1 MLRVYTKDWYYNA
14 GIVGFLY
21 VLGDGEVNIDRIE
34 SFYQGSLIIAENC
47 LEFAPSI
54 LAGFFEKYKKLA
66 FVKLFDL
73 DSYKERLN
81 RLEIKVNQITSNN
94 IPKKL
99 LSDTGLNGKVVN
111 NFIKDFC
118 GVLLEEMI
126 KQDKSSFIS
135 DLDNKIIEKLNN
147 YNDLFIIYDELN
159 NNENSNFIDYF
170 LEIEVSKKLC
180 NYKNIEEYINVIS
193 QNNFAID
200 NITDSQKCGSCL
212 AYKKEYDFSN
222 AISQI
227 VGFNSDNSNWIWG
240 FKSSKV
246 KICALC
252 ALIYSCALHGMVI
265 MKRKVDNEY
274 KNFLYFLNRN
284 TDIKTMYNSV
294 MLFKT
299 KFEEAQNQDKPFYI
313 LMNELIYELVKEKAS
328 DFLENI
334 NFIEIAEN
342 DFGGQSTKSYN
353 VYNYNITPELAKFIV
368 ETDQNKIPKGYYIQ
382 DNDKNLRIDIYEE
395 ILRKTINISICYAD
409 LNNYFNYY
417 LKNKGHYNIYNVM
430 IYILKYIRYIT
441 GGFSMEDFSKI
452 VNKGYYNGKDLAQRI
467 GTENKIKGIAYQ
479 LLNDLKI
486 GDRYAFIDKYT
497 RLSMAYGIPIKLGNN
512 EELVDIDSFMQFGYA
527 FINGLLSNFGQNN
540 QQENNQQEG

>member
-34 SFYQGSLIIAENC
+34 SFYQGSLIIAENY
-47 LEFAPSI
+47 LEFDSSI
-54 LAGFFEKYKKLA
+54 LDVFFEKYKKLA
-66 FVKLFDL
+66 FIKLFDL

-81 RLEIKVNQITSNN
+81 RLKIKVDQITSSNV
-94 IPKKL
+94 PKKL
-99 LSDTGLNGKVVN
+99 LNDTALNGKVVN
-111 NFIKDFC
+111 RFIQTFCNISLEDRIMQGRDNFLND
-118 GVLLEEMI
+118 
-126 KQDKSSFIS
+126 
-135 DLDNKIIEKLNN
+135 LNN
-147 YNDLFIIYDELN
+147 ILNILNHYNHPLDLIDN
-159 NNENSNFIDYF
+159 NNSEFIDYF
-170 LEIEVSKKLC
+170 LKIEVSKKLC
-180 NYKNIEEYINVIS
+180 NYKNIEEYIKVIS
-193 QNNFAID
+193 QNNFA
-200 NITDSQKCGSCL
+200 NNTEDSQKCGSCL

-252 ALIYSCALHGMVI
+252 TLIYSCALHGMII

-382 DNDKNLRIDIYEE
+382 DNDKNVRIDIYEE
-395 ILRKTINISICYAD
+395 ILRKTINLSICYTD
-409 LNNYFNYY
+409 LDNYFNYY
-417 LKNKGHYNIYNVM
+417 IKNKGHYNIRNVM
-430 IYILKYIRYIT
+430 IYILKYIKYIK
-441 GGFSMEDFSKI
+441 GGFSMDDFSEI

-467 GTENKIKGIAYQ
+467 ETENKIKGIAYQ

-497 RLSMAYGIPIKLGNN
+497 RLSMAYGIPIKLGSNK
-512 EELVDIDSFMQFGYA
+512 ELVDIDNFMQFGYA

-540 QQENNQQEG
+540 QQENNQQEE

>member
-21 VLGDGEVNIDRIE
+21 VLGDGEVNIEKIV
-34 SFYQGSLIIAENC
+34 SSYQNSMIISENY
-47 LEFAPSI
+47 LEFDSSI
-54 LAGFFEKYKKLA
+54 LDVFFEKYKKLA

-81 RLEIKVNQITSNN
+81 RLKIKVDQITSSTV
-94 IPKKL
+94 PKKL
-99 LSDTGLNGKVVN
+99 LNDTALSGKVVN
-111 NFIKDFC
+111 RFIQIFCNISFENSIIQGRDNFLND
-118 GVLLEEMI
+118 
-126 KQDKSSFIS
+126 
-135 DLDNKIIEKLNN
+135 LNN
-147 YNDLFIIYDELN
+147 ILNILNHYNHPLDLIDN
-159 NNENSNFIDYF
+159 NNSEFIDYF
-170 LEIEVSKKLC
+170 LKIEVSKKLC
-180 NYKNIEEYINVIS
+180 NYKNIEEYIKVIS
-193 QNNFAID
+193 QNNFA
-200 NITDSQKCGSCL
+200 NNTEDSQKCGSCL

-252 ALIYSCALHGMVI
+252 ALIYSCALHGMII

-299 KFEEAQNQDKPFYI
+299 KFEKAQNQDKPFYI
-313 LMNELIYELVKEKAS
+313 LMNELIYKLVEKKAS

-353 VYNYNITPELAKFIV
+353 VYNYNVTPELAKFIV

-382 DNDKNLRIDIYEE
+382 DNDKNVRKDIYEE
-395 ILRKTINISICYAD
+395 ILRKTINLSICYTD

-417 LKNKGHYNIYNVM
+417 IKNTAHYNIYNVM
-430 IYILKYIRYIT
+430 IYILKYIKYIK
-441 GGFSMEDFSKI
+441 GGFSMDDFSEI

-467 GTENKIKGIAYQ
+467 ETENKIKGIAYQ

-497 RLSMAYGIPIKLGNN
+497 RLSMAYGIPIKLGSNK
-512 EELVDIDSFMQFGYA
+512 ELVDIDNFMQFGYA

-540 QQENNQQEG
+540 QQENNQQEE

>member
-21 VLGDGEVNIDRIE
+21 VLGTGEVDIDKIE
-34 SFYQGSLIIAENC
+34 GYYQDSLKIRENY
-47 LEFAPSI
+47 LEFDSSI
-54 LAGFFEKYKKLA
+54 LDGFFEKYKKLA

-81 RLEIKVNQITSNN
+81 RLKIKVDQITSNN

-126 KQDKSSFIS
+126 KQDKSSFI
-135 DLDNKIIEKLNN
+135 DTLDNKIIE
-147 YNDLFIIYDELN
+147 ELN
-159 NNENSNFIDYF
+159 NHNDVFTIYEELNNKGSNFIDHF

-180 NYKNIEEYINVIS
+180 NYKNIKEYLNKIS
-193 QNNFAID
+193 SNNFATC
-200 NITDSQKCGSCL
+200 NTKDSQKCGSCL

-265 MKRKVDNEY
+265 FKRKVDNEY

-299 KFEEAQNQDKPFYI
+299 KFEETKNLDKPFYI
-313 LMNELIYELVKEKAS
+313 LMNELIYKLVEKKAS

-368 ETDQNKIPKGYYIQ
+368 ETDKDKIPKGYYIK
-382 DNDKNLRIDIYEE
+382 DNDKNVRIDIYEE
-395 ILRKTINISICYAD
+395 ILRKSIHFFLSYND

-417 LKNKGHYNIYNVM
+417 IKNTGHYNIRNVM
-430 IYILKYIRYIT
+430 IYILKYIKYIK
-441 GGFSMEDFSKI
+441 GGFSMDDFSKI
-452 VNKGYYNGKDLAQRI
+452 VNKGYYNGVELANKI
-467 GTENKIKGIAYQ
+467 ESENKIKGIAYQ

-486 GDRYAFIDKYT
+486 SDRYAFIDKYT
-497 RLSMAYGIPIKLGNN
+497 RLSMAYGSSIKLGSN
-512 EELVDIDSFMQFGYA
+512 EELVDIDSFMHFGYA

-540 QQENNQQEG
+540 QQNNSQEEE

>member
-1 MLRVYTKDWYYNA
+1 M
-14 GIVGFLY
+14 
-21 VLGDGEVNIDRIE
+21 
-34 SFYQGSLIIAENC
+34 
-47 LEFAPSI
+47 EFDSSI
-54 LAGFFEKYKKLA
+54 LDGFFEKYKKLA

-81 RLEIKVNQITSNN
+81 RLKIKVDQITSNN

-126 KQDKSSFIS
+126 KQDKSSFI
-135 DLDNKIIEKLNN
+135 DTLDNKIIE
-147 YNDLFIIYDELN
+147 ELN
-159 NNENSNFIDYF
+159 NHNDVFTIYEELNNKGSNFIDHF

-180 NYKNIEEYINVIS
+180 NYKNIKEYLNKIS
-193 QNNFAID
+193 SNNFATC
-200 NITDSQKCGSCL
+200 NTKDSQKCGSCL

-265 MKRKVDNEY
+265 FKRKVDNEY

-299 KFEEAQNQDKPFYI
+299 KFEETKNLDKPFYI
-313 LMNELIYELVKEKAS
+313 LMNELIYKLVEKKAS

-368 ETDQNKIPKGYYIQ
+368 ETDKDKIPKGYYIK
-382 DNDKNLRIDIYEE
+382 DNDKNVRIDIYEE
-395 ILRKTINISICYAD
+395 ILRKSIHFFLSYND

-417 LKNKGHYNIYNVM
+417 IKNTGHYNIRNVM
-430 IYILKYIRYIT
+430 IYILKYIKYIK
-441 GGFSMEDFSKI
+441 GGFSMDDFSKI
-452 VNKGYYNGKDLAQRI
+452 VNKGYYNGVELANKI
-467 GTENKIKGIAYQ
+467 ESENKIKGIAYQ

-486 GDRYAFIDKYT
+486 SDRYAFIDKYT
-497 RLSMAYGIPIKLGNN
+497 RLSMAYGSSIKLGSN
-512 EELVDIDSFMQFGYA
+512 EELVDIDSFMHFGYA

-540 QQENNQQEG
+540 QQNNSQEEE